1 MSATGRSKTP
11 AASARA
17 CWRACSALT
26 SQADFLVF
34 PAVDGAPAGAPALLP
49 ETYAQ
54 FASTLF
60 ANVTGQPAL
69 YLPPAPGAGHSGFQ
83 VAGPRLSDARLLSLG
98 EYLLNLRAGR
108 PLAMDFEAVIGLEI
122 HVELNCTTK
131 MFCDCP
137 NRYGDEPNI
146 NTCPICLW
154 FPGAMPRF
162 SQQALEKA
170 SLLCLG
176 LGAELQPRSAFD
188 QKVYYYPDLPKGFQ
202 LSQAH
207 LPLSRGGGID
217 ITDESGKPKRAR
229 LHHIHMEED
238 VAKLVHEMEGRLPIS
253 LVDFNRAGTPLV
265 EIVTEPD
272 FRSPYE
278 AMEFLKA
285 LRTQVRYAGCSE
297 CSMENGTMRVD
308 ANISIRPRGTTQMNT
323 KVEVKN
329 MNSVRHVG
337 DAIAYEISRQ
347 TAAVQAGETVILH
360 TRLWDPDK
368 KVTLPMRAKFEGPC
382 VPDPS
387 VPVIELTP
395 EWIEKMR
402 SRLPEMPAARAERF
416 VKQHGLTAEEARF
429 LSSDLE
435 VAGYFEALIGR
446 GHRAAHG
453 HALAH
458 HATDPGRQ
466 RAAAGT
472 RQFAGDPGPL
482 CRAAQDALA
491 RTRST
496 PTRRARCW
504 CICSTVTRRTG
515 GDRQRPRIPA
525 GLRYRRPRC
534 ADRQGSGR
542 ATGGCGR
549 CPEGAG

>member
-1 MSATGRSKTP
+1 MEF
-11 AASARA
+11 
-17 CWRACSALT
+17 
-26 SQADFLVF
+26 D
-34 PAVDGAPAGAPALLP
+34 
-49 ETYAQ
+49 
-54 FASTLF
+54 
-60 ANVTGQPAL
+60 
-69 YLPPAPGAGHSGFQ
+69 
-83 VAGPRLSDARLLSLG
+83 
-98 EYLLNLRAGR
+98 
-108 PLAMDFEAVIGLEI
+108 AVIGLEI
-122 HVELNCTTK
+122 HAELNCRTK

-137 NRYGDEPNI
+137 NRYGDKPNL
-146 NTCPICLW
+146 NTCPTCLW

-162 SQQALEKA
+162 SQEALEKA

-176 LGAELQPRSAFD
+176 LGAELQPRSTFD

-217 ITDESGKPKRAR
+217 IADEEGKPKRAR
-229 LHHIHMEED
+229 IHHIHMEED

-253 LVDFNRAGTPLV
+253 LVDFNRAGSPLV

-285 LRTQVRYAGCSE
+285 LRTQVRYVGSSE

-308 ANISIRPRGTTQMNT
+308 ANISIRPRGTTQLNT

-329 MNSVRHVG
+329 MNSIRHVG

-347 TAAVQAGETVILH
+347 TAAVQAGEAVILH

-368 KVTLPMRAKFEGPC
+368 KATLPMRAKFEGPC

-387 VPVIELTP
+387 VPAIELSP

-402 SRLPEMPAARAERF
+402 SRLPEMPAARADRF

-435 VAGYFEALIGR
+435 VAGYFEALIGQGIAPRTAMHWLTTQLLPTVKERQQELSSSPVTPARFAALLKMLSQDEINANAAREVLVHLFDSDETPEAIVTTR
-446 GHRAAHG
+446 GFRQLSDHAA
-453 HALAH
+453 L
-458 HATDPGRQ
+458 DSLIDQ
-466 RAAAGT
+466 V
-472 RQFAGDPGPL
+472 L
-482 CRAAQDALA
+482 AAQPAAVADVRKGQGKAMGFLVGQVMQASGGKANPKAIRELLA
-491 RTRST
+491 KKLA
-496 PTRRARCW
+496 P
-504 CICSTVTRRTG
+504 
-515 GDRQRPRIPA
+515 
-525 GLRYRRPRC
+525 
-534 ADRQGSGR
+534 
-542 ATGGCGR
+542 
-549 CPEGAG
+549 

>member
-1 MSATGRSKTP
+1 
-11 AASARA
+11 
-17 CWRACSALT
+17 
-26 SQADFLVF
+26 
-34 PAVDGAPAGAPALLP
+34 
-49 ETYAQ
+49 
-54 FASTLF
+54 
-60 ANVTGQPAL
+60 
-69 YLPPAPGAGHSGFQ
+69 
-83 VAGPRLSDARLLSLG
+83 
-98 EYLLNLRAGR
+98 
-108 PLAMDFEAVIGLEI
+108 MDFEAVIGLEI

-137 NRYGDEPNI
+137 NRYGDEPNV
-146 NTCPICLW
+146 NTCPVCLW

-162 SQQALEKA
+162 SQQVLEKA

-217 ITDESGKPKRAR
+217 ITDESSKPKRAR

-285 LRTQVRYAGCSE
+285 LRTQVRYTGCSE

-308 ANISIRPRGTTQMNT
+308 ANISIRPRGTSQMNT

-347 TAAVQAGETVILH
+347 TTAVQAGEAVVLH

-387 VPVIELTP
+387 VPAIELSP
-395 EWIEKMR
+395 AWIEKMR
-402 SRLPEMPAARAERF
+402 ARLPEMPAARAERF
-416 VKQHGLTAEEARF
+416 VKQHGLTGEEARF

-435 VAGYFEALIGR
+435 VAGYFEALIGQGIAPRTAMHWLTTQLIPAVKERQLELGASPVTSARFAALLKMLSKDEINANAAREVLVHLFDSDEPPEAIVSAR
-446 GHRAAHG
+446 GFRQVSDAG
-453 HALAH
+453 AL
-458 HATDPGRQ
+458 DSLI
-466 RAAAGT
+466 
-472 RQFAGDPGPL
+472 DKVL
-482 CRAAQDALA
+482 AAQPAAVADV
-491 RTRST
+491 RSGQGK
-496 PTRRARCW
+496 AMGFLVGQVMQA
-504 CICSTVTRRTG
+504 SG
-515 GDRQRPRIPA
+515 GKANPKVIRELLGKKLGTA
-525 GLRYRRPRC
+525 
-534 ADRQGSGR
+534 
-542 ATGGCGR
+542 
-549 CPEGAG
+549 